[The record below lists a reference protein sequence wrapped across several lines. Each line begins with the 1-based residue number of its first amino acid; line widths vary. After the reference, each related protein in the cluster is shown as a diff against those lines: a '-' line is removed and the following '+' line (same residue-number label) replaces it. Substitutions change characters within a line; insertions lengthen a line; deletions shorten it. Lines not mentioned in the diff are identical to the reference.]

1 MVVKIQAI
9 EEGKVVKVT
18 GMGIINLL
26 AKSAL
31 VLVTQLCRVIADII
45 ELLLK
50 VTTIT
55 MLVTMRVQLIIEL
68 CMFKLSRAFSRASPL
83 VIHMGVVTTIC
94 RMVKVTF
101 RLITIKLLY
110 IASPE
115 AAADPSW
122 YSDSGASSHVTYD
135 LAAKSAP
142 LGSVSYALPTVISY
156 GAASSLPRVVPSL
169 PSVIHPPDIMY
180 CTYKCYN
187 IFSQNLW
194 YSTQVN
200 R

>member
-68 CMFKLSRAFSRASPL
+68 CMFKLSRAFSRATPL

-94 RMVKVTF
+94 RMVKADF
-101 RLITIKLLY
+101 
-110 IASPE
+110 ASGP
-115 AAADPSW
+115 
-122 YSDSGASSHVTYD
+122 
-135 LAAKSAP
+135 
-142 LGSVSYALPTVISY
+142 VSQSTK
-156 GAASSLPRVVPSL
+156 SSLVCNSSAFVSENACQSFLLMLPMVLNRVEHLLFYLVKAL
-169 PSVIHPPDIMY
+169 M
-180 CTYKCYN
+180 
-187 IFSQNLW
+187 
-194 YSTQVN
+194 
-200 R
+200 